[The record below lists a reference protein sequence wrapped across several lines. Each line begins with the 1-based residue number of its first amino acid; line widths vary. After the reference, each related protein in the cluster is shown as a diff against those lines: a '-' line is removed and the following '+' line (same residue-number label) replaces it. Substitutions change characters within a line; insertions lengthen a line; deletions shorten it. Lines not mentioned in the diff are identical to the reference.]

1 MHARLMPADIQSD
14 TDDEHGLSSIIIL
27 LPYSYAK
34 KILQNFSHRIC
45 QLLVAPFHQ
54 LVSPPCHSLLNCC
67 LLNLRIHSLTTY
79 LQVLLL
85 VNDIEKFV
93 KLQIKSIEKMLKK

>member
-34 KILQNFSHRIC
+34 KILQNFSPTE
-45 QLLVAPFHQ
+45 LA
-54 LVSPPCHSLLNCC
+54 
-67 LLNLRIHSLTTY
+67 LTDTP
-79 LQVLLL
+79 
-85 VNDIEKFV
+85 
-93 KLQIKSIEKMLKK
+93 